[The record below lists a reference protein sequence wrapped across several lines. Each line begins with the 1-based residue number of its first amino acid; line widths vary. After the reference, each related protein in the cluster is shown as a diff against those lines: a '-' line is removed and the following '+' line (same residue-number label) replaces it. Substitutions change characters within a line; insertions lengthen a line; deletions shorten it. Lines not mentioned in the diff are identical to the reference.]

1 MDLKNETKMKKKIA
15 YIDFKIENEKE
26 LEDRLSILREWYNR
40 HWFMS
45 KEVLEQQAKKFICD
59 AIKIRLVEND

>member
-1 MDLKNETKMKKKIA
+1 MNSKNETKTRIA

-26 LEDRLSILREWYNR
+26 LEERLAILREWYNR

-45 KEVLEQQAKKFICD
+45 REVLE
-59 AIKIRLVEND
+59 

>member
-1 MDLKNETKMKKKIA
+1 MDPKNETKTRIA

-26 LEDRLSILREWYNR
+26 LEDRLAILREWYNR

-45 KEVLEQQAKKFICD
+45 REVLEQQAKKFISD